1 MKKQK
6 GFTLIELLAVIV
18 ILAIIALIAT
28 PMIMDVID
36 KAKKGSAES
45 SMNGYVDAIEK
56 YSVLGQMDNVTT
68 GSVSAGVYDV
78 KEATGENANFLKNVD
93 VKGEKPTEGW
103 VAINNKGYV
112 EAAALKFNSYSGAP
126 IVYVT
131 GGVGKAATKN
141 ADTILTKPVADTT
154 STPNKTDVEVA
165 KANAKAA
172 IGE

>member
-36 KAKKGSAES
+36 KAKKGSAEA

-56 YSVLGQMDNVTT
+56 YSVIGQLDAIN
-68 GSVSAGVYDV
+68 VSAGVYDV
-78 KEATGENANFLKNVD
+78 TKTSETTNFLSEVD

-103 VAINNKGYV
+103 VAINNQGYV
-112 EAAALKFNSYSGAP
+112 EAAVLNFKSYSGAP
-126 IVYVT
+126 IVYVK
-131 GGVGKAATKN
+131 GSVGKAATNSIDPKE
-141 ADTILTKPVADTT
+141 IPVAETSDGTT
-154 STPNKTDVEVA
+154 TKSAVEVA
-165 KANAKAA
+165 LEKAKAA

>member
-36 KAKKGSAES
+36 KAKKGAAES

-56 YSVLGQMDNVTT
+56 YSVLRQMDNVTT
-68 GSVSAGVYDV
+68 GGLASKVY
-78 KEATGENANFLKNVD
+78 EYNATELSKVE
-93 VKGEKPTEGW
+93 VKGEKPTAGW

-112 EAAALKFNSYSGAP
+112 EAAVLKFNSYSGAP
-126 IVYVT
+126 IVYVE
-131 GGVGKAATKN
+131 GSVGKAAKTVTD
-141 ADTILTKPVADTT
+141 ALLTAPVADTT
-154 STPNKTDVEVA
+154 STPNKTAVEVA
-165 KANAKAA
+165 KETAENALK
-172 IGE
+172 

>member
-1 MKKQK
+1 MKRQK

-56 YSVLGQMDNVTT
+56 YSVLRQVDNVTT
-68 GSVSAGVYDV
+68 GGLTSGVYEYNDTKLSEV
-78 KEATGENANFLKNVD
+78 E
-93 VKGEKPTEGW
+93 VKGEKPTAGW
-103 VAINNKGYV
+103 VAINSKGYV

-131 GGVGKAATKN
+131 GSVGKAATKN
-141 ADTILTKPVADTT
+141 TDTILTKPVAETNVEGQTT
-154 STPNKTDVEVA
+154 KTAVEVA
-165 KANAKAA
+165 KTNAEAA
-172 IGE
+172 IGIGE

>member
-1 MKKQK
+1 MKRQK

-36 KAKKGSAES
+36 KAKKGAAES

-56 YSVLGQMDNVTT
+56 YSVLGQVDNVTT
-68 GSVSAGVYDV
+68 GGLASKVYEYNDS
-78 KEATGENANFLKNVD
+78 ELSNVE
-93 VKGEKPTEGW
+93 VKGEKPTAGW

-112 EAAALKFNSYSGAP
+112 EAAALKFNSYNGAP

-131 GGVGKAATKN
+131 GSVGKAATKN
-141 ADTILTKPVADTT
+141 ADTILTKPEATT
-154 STPNKTDVEVA
+154 GEGTTKTAVEVA
-165 KANAKAA
+165 LENAKAA
-172 IGE
+172 IGQ